1 MHGLSETR
9 SNSCLPV
16 RCEACLLYSHFIGA
30 DGKLVCAK
38 EALFIRCY
46 STRLIG
52 QSVVQRN
59 FRVGDDSAASVAHN
73 ALKRCSNPRRLR
85 ASARRAKEQGK
96 RYGNPHSNMTHR
108 RQTASQNHSG
118 SPIPINEKTKK
129 CASVE
134 P

>member
-1 MHGLSETR
+1 
-9 SNSCLPV
+9 
-16 RCEACLLYSHFIGA
+16 
-30 DGKLVCAK
+30 
-38 EALFIRCY
+38 
-46 STRLIG
+46 LIG

-134 P
+134 PRECA